1 MNLSIVGWVFHGMMV
16 PEGDVLRHPV
26 EAVEEHCGA
35 PCGGVSVPSR
45 WVMEHGNDNGRIYV
59 YKYIS
64 NIYIYIER
72 ERDID
77 IQLHQMCI
85 YIYY

>member
-64 NIYIYIER
+64 NIYIYRER
-72 ERDID
+72 ER
-77 IQLHQMCI
+77 
-85 YIYY
+85 